1 MSRNMEALIKEAD
14 RHGPHHRTAKAWC
27 VKGKDDS
34 QTCHKAALL
43 MLLAVWV
50 CRRYIL
56 EYLGMKE
63 VNEDVVSTGKTTGEG
78 THTHRHTTACCS
90 GQQGPGRLEGRA
102 EGASNRA
109 SQSPAWL

>member
-1 MSRNMEALIKEAD
+1 
-14 RHGPHHRTAKAWC
+14 
-27 VKGKDDS
+27 
-34 QTCHKAALL
+34 

-78 THTHRHTTACCS
+78 THTHRHTLC
-90 GQQGPGRLEGRA
+90 LLFRA
-102 EGASNRA
+102 TR
-109 SQSPAWL
+109 PR